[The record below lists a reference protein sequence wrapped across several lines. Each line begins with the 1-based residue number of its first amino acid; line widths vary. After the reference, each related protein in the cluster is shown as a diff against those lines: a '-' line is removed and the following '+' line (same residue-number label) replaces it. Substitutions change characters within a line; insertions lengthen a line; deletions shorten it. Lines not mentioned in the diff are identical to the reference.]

1 MKKNNQNYLS
11 YLARLSTKVSVWLWK
26 CWVVLW
32 LTNAALPKLAPETN
46 TQVFAL
52 LLGNLAKGFSGTQWQ
67 STNGTIIV
75 FFVIELL

>member
-11 YLARLSTKVSVWLWK
+11 YLATVHQGLGLTVKVLSGTL
-26 CWVVLW
+26 

-46 TQVFAL
+46 TWVFAL

-67 STNGTIIV
+67 GTNGTITV